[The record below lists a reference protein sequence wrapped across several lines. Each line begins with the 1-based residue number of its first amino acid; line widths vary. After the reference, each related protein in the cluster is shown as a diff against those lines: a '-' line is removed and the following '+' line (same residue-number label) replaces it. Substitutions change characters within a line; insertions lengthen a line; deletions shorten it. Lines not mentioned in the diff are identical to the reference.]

1 MIPFHEFKNNFFKKN
16 DVIMQAQL
24 LDKKVDPVIVIMQAQ
39 FMEKQD
45 SLSLCRPCSRRRRW
59 TLSSSP
65 SKSWSRGS
73 VTLSYSFAP

>member
-39 FMEKQD
+39 FMEKED
-45 SLSLCRPCSRRRRW
+45 SVIVEAR
-59 TLSSSP
+59 SSEEKVDP
-65 SKSWSRGS
+65 VLIAQQELEQG
-73 VTLSYSFAP
+73 

>member
-1 MIPFHEFKNNFFKKN
+1 MQTTEMIPFNEFKNNFFKKN

-45 SLSLCRPCSRRRRW
+45 SCHCAGPVHGGGGGPCPHRPARV
-59 TLSSSP
+59 
-65 SKSWSRGS
+65 GAG
-73 VTLSYSFAP
+73 VA